1 MMKEIGN
8 LKFHRS
14 IIPVGA
20 ADFNNHAIDIA
31 DASNKIA
38 CAAIYAWFWEEIT
51 HINSVNFSK
60 I

>member
-20 ADFNNHAIDIA
+20 TDFNNHAIDIA

-38 CAAIYAWFWEEIT
+38 CAAIYA
-51 HINSVNFSK
+51 
-60 I
+60 